1 MLVPRLP
8 VVDQDRIVVM
18 WTYAADP
25 NTELTAGNVDAILV
39 LLCVA
44 GVAAYPPARRA
55 TSIDP
60 VRTLRAD

>member
-1 MLVPRLP
+1 MALATSRLATALLFNVSP
-8 VVDQDRIVVM
+8 
-18 WTYAADP
+18 TDP
-25 NTELTAGNVDAILV
+25 FALGGACLV

-44 GVAAYPPARRA
+44 GVAAYLPARRA